1 MPDQAQGTTGKIEK
15 DETSP
20 DHSPTTKNIAG

>member
-15 DETSP
+15 DKANP
-20 DHSPTTKNIAG
+20 DHIPTSEDITA